1 AAIAADAGAPGRAAS
16 SRINPI
22 ERDIGDSGGRVAAQL
37 PSAPGV
43 APVPE
48 RTGPLTQRRGHGQV
62 SLETCASVALRKHTG
77 IDAARSPPS
86 AMPTAA
92 QRLRSTGTPR
102 NARSTPFAH
111 RTFRRR

>member
-1 AAIAADAGAPGRAAS
+1 MAR
-16 SRINPI
+16 
-22 ERDIGDSGGRVAAQL
+22 
-37 PSAPGV
+37 
-43 APVPE
+43 
-48 RTGPLTQRRGHGQV
+48 V
-62 SLETCASVALRKHTG
+62 SLEACASVALRKHTG

-92 QRLRSTGTPR
+92 QRQRSTGTPR